1 MSTGCKIETKIE
13 PYPIDLSNQELLTHF
28 QTIQDYYEEIS
39 ENIYNKN
46 CKNQPDINLILQQP
60 ELQPINL
67 TRNNIVNFIYHISL
81 LTRCFNPIVFHATC
95 RTYDRYSS
103 KRVILKQQQ
112 KLVAATCLWMVAK
125 SYGGCNHIINNE
137 VVATNG
143 RFRGPVMRA
152 RIPRLKELVQIIQQF
167 NKQESMKRNSP
178 IENSDDMLCVDEQM
192 LKQMEKHI
200 LDTLQWEIIEPLLS
214 EYIMN
219 VDEFCITQ
227 YEQFLS
233 NNNENESDQDLKIF
247 LKPNANGDI
256 PAKITTQN
264 DYFSK
269 ICNVINPVCA
279 DAINTNDDSV
289 LPESDLFYKIA
300 IMKIKFF
307 ILDIVQF
314 DLEFVK
320 FKYNELASGCLM
332 FLELCLP
339 GSIDEKR
346 SFSTEYG
353 LSANKLS
360 ILNMKINNLENSLL
374 NSKSNIQ
381 ETNYDNIRDN
391 LKVLQNEIY
400 AMIQSNF
407 NGTFLTALIKCP
419 EGNKRSSLYIRDK
432 IWSNLI
438 MNITGNNEDDEY
450 KSVYMKNCILHH
462 CNENTRSKLVI
473 NSFIKRAIDLFNC
486 KVELQNMMDHVLS
499 LLEACSDLAK
509 DQYVLLQQNQLK
521 LDTSAAMYLNYP
533 SSTFISSS
541 NLDSNSNS
549 LITGDDCLTA
559 VSAENHKWSTP
570 CLATKR
576 RLSVSGNDSD
586 TLVTPTTINQSVMM
600 DDNTNSSTPTK
611 NIKMVFENASV
622 SGKTLNNITKN
633 GFINNSQLNV
643 GPGSYI
649 TPPASRN
656 CSTTGTPSMG
666 YCKDGKFV
674 NQTKPNKQARQFTH
688 RLASIDFST

>member
-541 NLDSNSNS
+541 
-549 LITGDDCLTA
+549 
-559 VSAENHKWSTP
+559 
-570 CLATKR
+570 
-576 RLSVSGNDSD
+576 
-586 TLVTPTTINQSVMM
+586 
-600 DDNTNSSTPTK
+600 
-611 NIKMVFENASV
+611 
-622 SGKTLNNITKN
+622 
-633 GFINNSQLNV
+633 
-643 GPGSYI
+643 
-649 TPPASRN
+649 
-656 CSTTGTPSMG
+656 
-666 YCKDGKFV
+666 
-674 NQTKPNKQARQFTH
+674 
-688 RLASIDFST
+688 

>member
-279 DAINTNDDSV
+279 DAINTKDDLV

>member
-1 MSTGCKIETKIE
+1 MSTGCKIETEIK

-39 ENIYNKN
+39 DNIYNKN

-60 ELQPINL
+60 ELQPINI
-67 TRNNIVNFIYHISL
+67 TRNNIVNFIYQVSL

-143 RFRGPVMRA
+143 RFKGPVMRA
-152 RIPRLKELVQIIQQF
+152 RIPRLKELVQIIHQF
-167 NKQESMKRNSP
+167 NKQEQKKCNLQGSV
-178 IENSDDMLCVDEQM
+178 DDTLSVDEQM

-200 LDTLQWEIIEPLLS
+200 LDTLQWEIIEPLLA

-233 NNNENESDQDLKIF
+233 NNADGENDQDLKMF
-247 LKPNANGDI
+247 LKPNANGEI

-269 ICNVINPVCA
+269 VCNVINPVCC
-279 DAINTNDDSV
+279 DSIN
-289 LPESDLFYKIA
+289 ESFFNEGDLFYKIA

-307 ILDIVQF
+307 ILDILQF

-320 FKYNELASGCLM
+320 FKFNELASGCLM

-339 GSIDEKR
+339 GSIDETKKI
-346 SFSTEYG
+346 SIEYG
-353 LSANKLS
+353 LSNSKLS
-360 ILNMKINNLENSLL
+360 NMNMKINNLESSLM
-374 NSKSNIQ
+374 NSKNNIQ
-381 ETNYDNIRDN
+381 DTNYDNVRDN
-391 LKVLQNEIY
+391 LKVIQNEIY

-419 EGNKRSSLYIRDK
+419 EGNKRTSLYIRDK

-438 MNITGNNEDDEY
+438 MNITGNVDDDDY
-450 KSVYMKNCILHH
+450 KSVFMKNCILHH

-499 LLEACSDLAK
+499 LLDMCNDLAR
-509 DQYVLLQQNQLK
+509 DQYVMLQHQLR
-521 LDTSAAMYLNYP
+521 LDTNAAMYLNSP
-533 SSTFISSS
+533 STFIS
-541 NLDSNSNS
+541 NDTNSNS
-549 LITGDDCLTA
+549 LLTGDECLTA
-559 VSAENHKWSTP
+559 VSGEGKWSTP
-570 CLATKR
+570 YLATKR
-576 RLSVSGNDSD
+576 RLSISGNDTDSIQ
-586 TLVTPTTINQSVMM
+586 TPTTNNASVC
-600 DDNTNSSTPTK
+600 DSSKTPTK
-611 NIKMVFENASV
+611 NNA
-622 SGKTLNNITKN
+622 KN
-633 GFINNSQLNV
+633 GFMNLSQNNV

-666 YCKDGKFV
+666 FCKDGKFT
-674 NQTKPNKQARQFTH
+674 QSKPNKQARQFTH
-688 RLASIDFST
+688 RLASIDFTS